1 MGYNGTIMFNLSIL
15 MSMKIH
21 TEAVQFKADQKL
33 HDYIAKK
40 MEKLTTYFDRIINVE
55 VKLRLE
61 NSGQVK
67 DKVAEIQLQVPGQTL
82 FAKETNKT
90 FEQSIDGAVDNLRR
104 QLTKYKDKLREQTP
118 A

>member
-1 MGYNGTIMFNLSIL
+1 
-15 MSMKIH
+15 MKIH

-33 HDYIAKK
+33 HEFIEKK
-40 MEKLTTYFDRIINVE
+40 MEKLTAHFDRIINAE

-67 DKVAEIQLQVPGQTL
+67 DKVAEISLNVPGQIL
-82 FAKETNKT
+82 FAKDTTKT
-90 FEQSIDGAVDNLRR
+90 FEQSIDGAIDNLRR
-104 QLTKYKDKLREQTP
+104 QLTKYKEKLRPHAE

>member
-1 MGYNGTIMFNLSIL
+1 
-15 MSMKIH
+15 MKVH

-33 HDYIAKK
+33 IDFIQKK
-40 MEKLTTYFDRIINVE
+40 MEKLGSFFDRIIEVQ

-67 DKVAEIQLQVPGQTL
+67 DKVAEVLIHVPGQSL

-90 FEQSIDGAVDNLRR
+90 FEQSVDIVADNLRR
-104 QLTKYKDKLREQTP
+104 QLERYKEKARQG

>member
-1 MGYNGTIMFNLSIL
+1 
-15 MSMKIH
+15 MKIH

-33 HDYIAKK
+33 HEFIEKK
-40 MEKLTTYFDRIINVE
+40 MEKLTANFDRIINVE

-67 DKVAEIQLQVPGQTL
+67 DKVAEIQLHVPGQTL
-82 FAKETNKT
+82 FAKDTTKA
-90 FEQSIDGAVDNLRR
+90 FEQSIDSAVDNLRR
-104 QLTKYKDKLREQTP
+104 QLTKYKEKVRPHAE

>member
-1 MGYNGTIMFNLSIL
+1 
-15 MSMKIH
+15 MKIH
-21 TEAVQFKADQKL
+21 TESVQFKADQKL
-33 HDYIAKK
+33 HEFIEKK
-40 MEKLTTYFDRIINVE
+40 MEKLTTYFDRIINAE

-67 DKVAEIQLQVPGQTL
+67 DKVAEIQLHVPGLNL

-90 FEQSIDGAVDNLRR
+90 FEQSIDSAVDNLRR
-104 QLTKYKDKLREQTP
+104 QLAKHKERQRAQGE